1 MTILFFHPVNGVSQ
15 DSLWTFLCLRQYRL
29 WRGFILKTETNFS
42 AQIPNPVSRERI
54 ACQRV
59 TWSIFPPFVSVK
71 LHFLKVIADNL
82 HRNIPNMTQ
91 QKFDVLIHAE
101 ILIRKMAFAICM
113 NCFETDKQAD
123 GSTERCRG
131 WEDGVSSL
139 VRCSIWAHFD
149 VTVITNWLAY
159 KYSSID
165 IANMETIIN
174 SLWRWREGT
183 CAWFQRRRTTASS
196 SPPRARRHRYALVG
210 LWMKYAMTAPS
221 DWAPRPS
228 ANSPTSRFSPPP
240 GNTHTLIQH
249 SLQHKKSFALAS
261 SPINSSF
268 LSFFTHPRRC

>member
-1 MTILFFHPVNGVSQ
+1 MPKSHMI
-15 DSLWTFLCLRQYRL
+15 
-29 WRGFILKTETNFS
+29 NFS
-42 AQIPNPVSRERI
+42 SVCFGQIAFPKSNCWQFASEHPQHDATEIWRSYPCRNTYTENGFCYLYELFWDGQTGGWVDGKMPRMRGRRLLSR
-54 ACQRV
+54 AM
-59 TWSIFPPFVSVK
+59 
-71 LHFLKVIADNL
+71 LHFSK
-82 HRNIPNMTQ
+82 
-91 QKFDVLIHAE
+91 
-101 ILIRKMAFAICM
+101 
-113 NCFETDKQAD
+113 
-123 GSTERCRG
+123 
-131 WEDGVSSL
+131 
-139 VRCSIWAHFD
+139 FD

-249 SLQHKKSFALAS
+249 SHSLQHKKSFALAS

-268 LSFFTHPRRC
+268 LSLLTQDVANHSSY